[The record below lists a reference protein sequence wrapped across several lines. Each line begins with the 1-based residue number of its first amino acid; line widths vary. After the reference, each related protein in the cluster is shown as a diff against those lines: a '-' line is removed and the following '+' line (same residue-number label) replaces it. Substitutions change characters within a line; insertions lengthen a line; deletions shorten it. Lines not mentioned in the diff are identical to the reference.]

1 VRHPRTG
8 RRAPEGPEWTIT
20 RVTMLPKSCIGIDL
34 IFGVL
39 FGKAAVPAAFMAA
52 FFAGKHYF

>member
-1 VRHPRTG
+1 
-8 RRAPEGPEWTIT
+8 
-20 RVTMLPKSCIGIDL
+20 MLPKSCIGIDL

-39 FGKAAVPAAFMAA
+39 FGMAAVPAAFMAA